1 MDWKRFVARSGEAIL
16 GIAILGGAV
25 VFYIHGASGRN
36 ANIVTRK
43 PVIPLVRVAK
53 IAPVEVNRSIE
64 GIGTG
69 YAKESVDITANAT
82 EKVVKLFFEDGQ
94 YVAGGTQLVQ
104 LSDDQFQAELAQ
116 AKINLA
122 EQERE
127 LKRITPLYAARITS
141 QKDYESA
148 KTAVSRA
155 KTAIDIVEYAIRNRC
170 ILAPFSGKLG
180 MRLVSIG
187 DLVSPGT
194 KIVTIDDISEIKI
207 NFRVPEKYYPFL
219 KPGQKVGVFSAAYPK
234 QMFEGAITA
243 ISPRIDSVTRTAEVR
258 AIVKNP
264 DAKLAPGMLFVVK
277 LELGKRKALQIP
289 EKSVMSLGEIQ
300 YIFVYSPAT
309 QKVSRRV
316 VRLGQRE
323 NGMAEVMQGLKEGE
337 IVVTDGIL
345 KLSDKTPVNI
355 RKEESAK

>member
-1 MDWKRFVARSGEAIL
+1 M
-16 GIAILGGAV
+16 
-25 VFYIHGASGRN
+25 
-36 ANIVTRK
+36 
-43 PVIPLVRVAK
+43 
-53 IAPVEVNRSIE
+53 EVNRSIE

-207 NFRVPEKYYPFL
+207 NFQRCREKIICIPIL
-219 KPGQKVGVFSAAYPK
+219 KPGQKWAIFSR
-234 QMFEGAITA
+234 AIKKMSRSDTA
-243 ISPRIDSVTRTAEVR
+243 ILLGLIRHRTAEV
-258 AIVKNP
+258 
-264 DAKLAPGMLFVVK
+264 PG
-277 LELGKRKALQIP
+277 EL
-289 EKSVMSLGEIQ
+289 
-300 YIFVYSPAT
+300 
-309 QKVSRRV
+309 
-316 VRLGQRE
+316 
-323 NGMAEVMQGLKEGE
+323 
-337 IVVTDGIL
+337 
-345 KLSDKTPVNI
+345 
-355 RKEESAK
+355 